1 MNKKT
6 QENVN
11 NTQEDNLM
19 QSTED
24 NKEDKNSITLSL
36 KEYEEYKAYKATRE
50 SDSQNLSINERIS
63 KALADTQARLEEE
76 NKLLSEASRIN
87 EIDTLARKHL
97 SSHFNKETLLAKG
110 YLLKDIMQAQRRE
123 LVRKYVPAEDIQAIA
138 KVRDTSHLDGEV
150 LEQLVNLAKVN
161 IKKRIQATSISSK
174 GEIKL
179 NLTNEDISILDPNF
193 SPQNFNEFNISIA
206 NAYKDRRNKFYK
218 NNDYAG
224 DVNNNLLPFKEAY
237 KLASNEIIKLIN
249 HFILT
254 GTVSIQKD
262 GKNQKRMLPNM
273 YGLLNMPDQVKEEV
287 SSSDKDKMDK
297 IFEKIESG
305 LAKLELG
312 DEFSTPMMVLVD
324 QATSLKL
331 VKPYAIPNA
340 SSSSNI
346 YFSTDSW
353 EDFLVKT
360 IKAVNNRQ
368 EVYIQTSNLLSNQIL
383 IYPLNAEL
391 IKFKPSKYMLPMPNE
406 QVDKDS
412 TDIAHSYIDFV
423 LGGLLATQKTILRV
437 DIKQS

>member
-1 MNKKT
+1 MSELYDQNYYAKEISNIFSKIKLPVFYNWFSNEQIEDVDLKT
-6 QENVN
+6 GYLRTIKWDAFLNANPTTLVN
-11 NTQEDNLM
+11 EVNT
-19 QSTED
+19 
-24 NKEDKNSITLSL
+24 I
-36 KEYEEYKAYKATRE
+36 ATIGFR
-50 SDSQNLSINERIS
+50 
-63 KALADTQARLEEE
+63 
-76 NKLLSEASRIN
+76 SEA
-87 EIDTLARKHL
+87 
-97 SSHFNKETLLAKG
+97 
-110 YLLKDIMQAQRRE
+110 
-123 LVRKYVPAEDIQAIA
+123 V
-138 KVRDTSHLDGEV
+138 
-150 LEQLVNLAKVN
+150 
-161 IKKRIQATSISSK
+161 
-174 GEIKL
+174 KL
-179 NLTNEDISILDPNF
+179 NYLKL
-193 SPQNFNEFNISIA
+193 Q
-206 NAYKDRRNKFYK
+206 YKFRHLKQTSEQFYK

-237 KLASNEIIKLIN
+237 KLAINEIIKLIN

-346 YFSTDSW
+346 YSSTDSW

-368 EVYIQTSNLLSNQIL
+368 EVYVETSNLLSNQIL

>member
-1 MNKKT
+1 MKMSELYDQNYYAKEISNIFSKIKLPVFYNWFSNEQIEDVDLKT
-6 QENVN
+6 GYLRTIKWDAFLNANPTTLVN
-11 NTQEDNLM
+11 EVNT
-19 QSTED
+19 
-24 NKEDKNSITLSL
+24 I
-36 KEYEEYKAYKATRE
+36 ATIGFR
-50 SDSQNLSINERIS
+50 
-63 KALADTQARLEEE
+63 
-76 NKLLSEASRIN
+76 SEA
-87 EIDTLARKHL
+87 
-97 SSHFNKETLLAKG
+97 
-110 YLLKDIMQAQRRE
+110 
-123 LVRKYVPAEDIQAIA
+123 V
-138 KVRDTSHLDGEV
+138 
-150 LEQLVNLAKVN
+150 
-161 IKKRIQATSISSK
+161 
-174 GEIKL
+174 KL
-179 NLTNEDISILDPNF
+179 NYLKL
-193 SPQNFNEFNISIA
+193 Q
-206 NAYKDRRNKFYK
+206 YKFRHLKQTSEQFYK

-237 KLASNEIIKLIN
+237 KLAINEIIKLIN

-346 YFSTDSW
+346 YSSTDSW

-368 EVYIQTSNLLSNQIL
+368 EVYVETSNLLSNQIL

>member
-1 MNKKT
+1 MSELYDQNYYAKEIANIFPEMKLPVFYNWFSNEQIEDVDLKTGYLRTIKWDAFLNANPTTLVNK
-6 QENVN
+6 VN
-11 NTQEDNLM
+11 T
-19 QSTED
+19 
-24 NKEDKNSITLSL
+24 I
-36 KEYEEYKAYKATRE
+36 ATIGFR
-50 SDSQNLSINERIS
+50 
-63 KALADTQARLEEE
+63 
-76 NKLLSEASRIN
+76 SEA
-87 EIDTLARKHL
+87 
-97 SSHFNKETLLAKG
+97 
-110 YLLKDIMQAQRRE
+110 
-123 LVRKYVPAEDIQAIA
+123 V
-138 KVRDTSHLDGEV
+138 
-150 LEQLVNLAKVN
+150 
-161 IKKRIQATSISSK
+161 
-174 GEIKL
+174 KL
-179 NLTNEDISILDPNF
+179 NYFKL
-193 SPQNFNEFNISIA
+193 Q
-206 NAYKDRRNKFYK
+206 YKFRHLKQTSEQFYK

-346 YFSTDSW
+346 YSSTDSW

>member
-1 MNKKT
+1 MSELYDQNYYAKEISNIFSKIKLPVFYNWFSNEQIEDVDLKT
-6 QENVN
+6 GYLRTIKWDAFLNANPTTLVN
-11 NTQEDNLM
+11 EVNT
-19 QSTED
+19 
-24 NKEDKNSITLSL
+24 I
-36 KEYEEYKAYKATRE
+36 ATIGFR
-50 SDSQNLSINERIS
+50 
-63 KALADTQARLEEE
+63 
-76 NKLLSEASRIN
+76 SEA
-87 EIDTLARKHL
+87 
-97 SSHFNKETLLAKG
+97 
-110 YLLKDIMQAQRRE
+110 
-123 LVRKYVPAEDIQAIA
+123 V
-138 KVRDTSHLDGEV
+138 
-150 LEQLVNLAKVN
+150 
-161 IKKRIQATSISSK
+161 
-174 GEIKL
+174 KL
-179 NLTNEDISILDPNF
+179 NYLKL
-193 SPQNFNEFNISIA
+193 Q
-206 NAYKDRRNKFYK
+206 YKFRHLKQTSEQFYK

-237 KLASNEIIKLIN
+237 KLAINEIIKLIN

-346 YFSTDSW
+346 YSSTDSW

-368 EVYIQTSNLLSNQIL
+368 EVYVETSNLLSNQVL